1 MIADHCN
8 KLIELISGIA
18 FDRPDDIAGLEV
30 GPKYKRTIG
39 DENAAGLEAAISQWS
54 NPMLTQADET
64 HTNMPELQEHMHIE
78 EYFTD
83 TMW

>member
-1 MIADHCN
+1 MINGLTFDVPDALAGV
-8 KLIELISGIA
+8 KL
-18 FDRPDDIAGLEV
+18 V
-30 GPKYKRTIG
+30 KKYKRMLG